1 MGAIDDTRKVLQ
13 DFLAPEIR
21 EVRARLDALELRMN
35 ERFDAVER
43 LAHQRHDA
51 VMAGIS
57 SLANYNE
64 VKDRLTK
71 LEAAK
76 EAVHQ

>member
-1 MGAIDDTRKVLQ
+1 MGAIEDTRKVLQ

-21 EVRARLDALELRMN
+21 EIKARLDALENRM
-35 ERFDAVER
+35 EDRFNAAER

-51 VMAGIS
+51 IIS
-57 SLANYNE
+57 EIRGLSNYNE
-64 VKDRLTK
+64 IRDRLTK

-76 EAVHQ
+76 EALHQ

>member
-21 EVRARLDALELRMN
+21 EIKARLDALETRMN

-51 VMAGIS
+51 VMAGIN

-64 VKDRLTK
+64 VKERLTK